1 MSFIQD
7 PFGVIAQWFI
17 GLLHSWGW
25 ADWLVQ
31 ALSFAI
37 GAIILAA
44 GAMFFCLVLIWAERK
59 VGGRVQDR
67 LGPNR
72 VGPFGLIQPV
82 ADMLKIFTKELITP
96 KGVDKV
102 PYNLSPILAVG
113 AVLMIWGVI
122 PYTMSMYGTN
132 LSVGILYIVAV
143 GGLGEL
149 GIIMGGWGSNN
160 KFSLLGAFRAVA
172 LLISYEIPL
181 VISLLIPVMFSGSM
195 GVADIVTQQGEMWYI
210 VLAPVPALL
219 FFIAS
224 IAENGR
230 APFDLIEADSEIV
243 AGFNTEYSGLK
254 FGMFFVGDFLHT
266 FTIAMLFSTLFLGGW
281 RGPGAEAAPILGFI
295 YLLVKTTIVY
305 LASLLIRFTLPRF
318 RIDQMMDFN
327 WKVLTPLALV
337 MVMLTALV
345 DKGVQA
351 WAGDAL
357 LVRIGALVV
366 VNGLALVV
374 TLWLVNR
381 LSKRQPPAVVATQVR
396 PLARPPQPV
405 ASELPEAGKS
415 EG

>member
-1 MSFIQD
+1 MNFLQD
-7 PFGVIAQWFI
+7 PFGVIVTWFL

-31 ALSFAI
+31 AVGYLL

-59 VGGRVQDR
+59 IGGRIQDR

-72 VGPFGLIQPV
+72 VGPFGIIQPV
-82 ADMLKIFTKELITP
+82 ADMLKIFTKEHITP
-96 KGVDKV
+96 NGVDKI

-122 PYTMSMYGTN
+122 PYTVTMYGAN

-181 VISLLIPVMFSGSM
+181 VVSLIVPVMLSGSM
-195 GVADIVTQQGEMWYI
+195 GVADIVGAQSGMWYI

-219 FFIAS
+219 FYIAS

-281 RGPGAEAAPILGFI
+281 WGPGADTIPILGFI
-295 YLLVKTTIVY
+295 YLLIKTSIVY
-305 LASLLIRFTLPRF
+305 FISLLIRFSLPRF
-318 RIDQMMDFN
+318 RIDQMMNLN

-337 MVMLTALV
+337 MVALTALV
-345 DKGVQA
+345 DKAVQT
-351 WAGDAL
+351 WGGDNL
-357 LVRIGALVV
+357 LLRIGALVV
-366 VNGLALVV
+366 ANGLALAV
-374 TLWLVNR
+374 TIWLVDR
-381 LSKRQPPAVVATQVR
+381 LSKRRPRPVVAPNPR
-396 PLARPPQPV
+396 PLARPPQ
-405 ASELPEAGKS
+405 APEPAPAVEQSKG
-415 EG
+415 

>member
-1 MSFIQD
+1 MNFIQD
-7 PFGVIAQWFI
+7 PLGVIARWFI
-17 GLLHSWGW
+17 DLLRSWGW

-31 ALSFAI
+31 ALTFAI
-37 GAIILAA
+37 GAVILAA

-59 VGGRVQDR
+59 IGGRIQDR

-72 VGPFGLIQPV
+72 VGPFGIVQPV
-82 ADMLKIFTKELITP
+82 ADMLKIFTKEFITP
-96 KGVDKV
+96 NGVDKI

-122 PYTMSMYGTN
+122 PYTITMYGTN

-143 GGLGEL
+143 GGLGQL

-181 VISLLIPVMFSGSM
+181 VVSLLVPVMLSGSM
-195 GVADIVTQQGEMWYI
+195 GVADIVTMQSDMWFI

-254 FGMFFVGDFLHT
+254 FGMFFV
-266 FTIAMLFSTLFLGGW
+266 TLFLGGW
-281 RGPGAEAAPILGFI
+281 RGPWAESVPILGLVYLMLKTSVVYLFS
-295 YLLVKTTIVY
+295 LLV
-305 LASLLIRFTLPRF
+305 RFTLPRF
-318 RIDQMMDFN
+318 RIDQMMDLN

-345 DKGVQA
+345 DKGVQQ
-351 WAGDAL
+351 WAGDNL
-357 LVRIGALVV
+357 LVRIAALVV
-366 VNGLALVV
+366 VNGVAFAV
-374 TLWLVNR
+374 TIWLVNL
-381 LSKRQPPAVVATQVR
+381 LSKRHTPRVVSTRVR

-405 ASELPEAGKS
+405 QPVQPVEPS

>member
-1 MSFIQD
+1 MNFIQD
-7 PFGVIAQWFI
+7 PLGVIARWFI
-17 GLLHSWGW
+17 DLLRSWGW

-31 ALSFAI
+31 ALTFAI
-37 GAIILAA
+37 GAVILAA

-59 VGGRVQDR
+59 IGGRIQDR

-72 VGPFGLIQPV
+72 VGPFGIVQPV
-82 ADMLKIFTKELITP
+82 ADMLKIFTKEFITP
-96 KGVDKV
+96 NGVDKI

-122 PYTMSMYGTN
+122 PYTITMYGTN

-143 GGLGEL
+143 GGLGQL

-181 VISLLIPVMFSGSM
+181 VVSLLVPVMLSGSM
-195 GVADIVTQQGEMWYI
+195 GVADIVTMQSDMWFI

-266 FTIAMLFSTLFLGGW
+266 FTIAMLFATLFLGGW
-281 RGPGAEAAPILGFI
+281 RGPWAESVPILGLVYLMLKTSVVYLFS
-295 YLLVKTTIVY
+295 LLV
-305 LASLLIRFTLPRF
+305 RFTLPRF
-318 RIDQMMDFN
+318 RIDQMMDLN

-345 DKGVQA
+345 DKGVQQ
-351 WAGDAL
+351 WAGDNL
-357 LVRIGALVV
+357 LVRIAALVV
-366 VNGLALVV
+366 VNGVAFAV
-374 TLWLVNR
+374 TIWLVNL
-381 LSKRQPPAVVATQVR
+381 LSKRHTPRVVSTRVR

-405 ASELPEAGKS
+405 QPVQPVEPS